1 MPHDVIRE
9 VFFSCERFST
19 NFTPERRV
27 VRVRSH
33 VVRKMFFSGVLF
45 TANST
50 VMRGFSRMP
59 HDVVHE
65 VLFSC
70 EGFFANLTPAETSF
84 FVERQNLKDYKGK

>member
-45 TANST
+45 TANRT
-50 VMRGFSRMP
+50 VMRGFPRVP

-70 EGFFANLTPAETSF
+70 EGFFADLTPEGTSSF
-84 FVERQNLKDYKGK
+84 LYKHKI